1 MYPRL
6 NWFTRSAVHLLLL
19 LFAWLASPSYL
30 LGESSVTLHP
40 LWSHTH
46 GRFDKSAAEVVACLP
61 QRGRVYVTNADEDCV
76 DVLDLKTGEL
86 IARWDLSKT
95 GQPNSLAVC
104 DAFLA
109 VAVAAPRE
117 TDKGKL
123 LFLDP
128 ASGNVLEQLEVGANP
143 DMVCI
148 APDQKTVLVAN
159 EGRPN
164 KDYDIDPPGSISLIH
179 WRGVNV
185 KPELTMVGFESF
197 NSQRDQLIAQGV
209 RICGP
214 SKKHAD
220 KRATVSEDLE
230 PEYIAIAP
238 DAKHAWITLQE
249 NNAIAMLDIGNRK
262 ISNIFTCGLKNH
274 GVKGNAMDVS
284 DCDGKNK
291 KGCIKIE
298 TAPVWGLYQPD
309 AIATMQVDGEIYL
322 LTADEGDPR
331 DCRGHSEVKKAGKT
345 KLPNGISE
353 QDQKR
358 LARLEIS
365 VSEVDRARYPDRLLS
380 FGGRSFSIRSADGTL
395 VFDSGDRLEREVA
408 RRWPAHFNSSHD
420 RNAEMDDRSHKRGP
434 EPEGITVGKVGD
446 RTLAFIA
453 LERAS
458 VIAVYDVTNPR
469 QPALLDMVSGRE
481 SSQNKSDVQNKQDLG
496 PETMAFIPASRSPT
510 GKPLLLVAFE
520 VSGTTRLFEVRAV
533 GQLAAS

>member
-1 MYPRL
+1 M
-6 NWFTRSAVHLLLL
+6 
-19 LFAWLASPSYL
+19 
-30 LGESSVTLHP
+30 
-40 LWSHTH
+40 
-46 GRFDKSAAEVVACLP
+46 P
-61 QRGRVYVTNADEDCV
+61 QRGRVYVTNADKDCV
-76 DVLDLKTGEL
+76 DVLDLKTGGL

-95 GQPNSLAVC
+95 GRPKGLAAC
-104 DAFLA
+104 TEFIA
-109 VAVAAPRE
+109 VAIGAAE
-117 TDKGKL
+117 KTNNGKL

-128 ASGNVLEQLEVGANP
+128 ASGDAIEQLEVGAAP

-148 APDQKTVLVAN
+148 APDNKTVLVAN
-159 EGRPN
+159 EGQPN
-164 KDYDIDPPGSISLIH
+164 KDYDVDPPGSISLVH
-179 WRGVNV
+179 WRGVDM

-197 NSQRDQLIAQGV
+197 NPQRDQLIAQGV

-220 KRATVSEDLE
+220 KRATVAEDLE

-262 ISNIFTCGLKNH
+262 ISRIFTCGLKNH
-274 GVKGNAMDVS
+274 GAKGNAIDVS

-291 KGCIKIE
+291 EGGIKIE

-331 DCRGHSEVKKAGKT
+331 DYRGHSEVKKAGKT
-345 KLPNGISE
+345 KLPKAISK

-358 LARLEIS
+358 LSRLEVS

-380 FGGRSFSIRSADGTL
+380 FGGRSFSIRSTDGTL
-395 VFDSGDRLEREVA
+395 VFDSGDRLEREIA
-408 RRWPAHFNSSHD
+408 SRWPAHFNTNHD
-420 RNAEMDDRSHKRGP
+420 RNVELDDRSRKRGP
-434 EPEGITVGKVGD
+434 EPEGITVGQVDD
-446 RTLAFIA
+446 RILAFIA

-458 VIAVYDVTNPR
+458 VIAIYDVTDPK
-469 QPALLDMVSGRE
+469 QPFLLNMFSGRKAKKA
-481 SSQNKSDVQNKQDLG
+481 SSGQSEQDDLG
-496 PETMAFIPASRSPT
+496 PETMAFIPANQSPT

-520 VSGTTRLFEVRAV
+520 VSGTTKLFEVR
-533 GQLAAS
+533 SKNS

>member
-1 MYPRL
+1 
-6 NWFTRSAVHLLLL
+6 
-19 LFAWLASPSYL
+19 
-30 LGESSVTLHP
+30 
-40 LWSHTH
+40 
-46 GRFDKSAAEVVACLP
+46 
-61 QRGRVYVTNADEDCV
+61 
-76 DVLDLKTGEL
+76 
-86 IARWDLSKT
+86 
-95 GQPNSLAVC
+95 
-104 DAFLA
+104 
-109 VAVAAPRE
+109 
-117 TDKGKL
+117 
-123 LFLDP
+123 
-128 ASGNVLEQLEVGANP
+128 
-143 DMVCI
+143 
-148 APDQKTVLVAN
+148 
-159 EGRPN
+159 
-164 KDYDIDPPGSISLIH
+164 
-179 WRGVNV
+179 
-185 KPELTMVGFESF
+185 
-197 NSQRDQLIAQGV
+197 
-209 RICGP
+209 
-214 SKKHAD
+214 
-220 KRATVSEDLE
+220 
-230 PEYIAIAP
+230 
-238 DAKHAWITLQE
+238 
-249 NNAIAMLDIGNRK
+249 MLDIGNRK

-380 FGGRSFSIRSADGTL
+380 FGGRSFSIRLADGTL

-458 VIAVYDVTNPR
+458 VIAVYDVTDPR

-481 SSQNKSDVQNKQDLG
+481 SSQNKSIKCLKSLFSVKTVSITPSNG
-496 PETMAFIPASRSPT
+496 PNTI
-510 GKPLLLVAFE
+510 
-520 VSGTTRLFEVRAV
+520 
-533 GQLAAS
+533 